1 MTNRLPAQELLQVIH
16 GSHAERRA
24 ETQPRRESSGDL
36 DVSLGRPVPS
46 LFGDLRRPM
55 RERPRASLT
64 ARSV

>member
-1 MTNRLPAQELLQVIH
+1 MTNRLPAEELLHVIH

-24 ETQPRRESSGDL
+24 ETQPRRESTADL

-55 RERPRASLT
+55 RERLRVSLT
-64 ARSV
+64 ARRV